1 MKIRALR
8 RAASFLL
15 LFAFLC
21 CFFVPS
27 ASALDIP
34 EFFDPERREPLS
46 PEERQANL
54 EQAAAFLRDELNLPD
69 SAVAAILA
77 NMDRES
83 GFDPRAIDDSG
94 NFFGLCQWSRKRWV
108 KCYNFCRENELDRF
122 TVEAQLAF
130 LKYEL
135 NGEYEWIYLYYLL
148 NAEDSEDGAQAAQYE
163 FCASFEAPLDVE
175 WEQVV
180 RSKLVA
186 EVYWPMVTEGCL
198 AWTELEPEEETTRS
212 LLLPEHVVP

>member
-1 MKIRALR
+1 MKLKTLR

-34 EFFDPERREPLS
+34 EFFDPEEREPLS
-46 PEERQANL
+46 PEERQANM
-54 EQAAAFLRDELNLPD
+54 EQVKTFLREELRLPD

-77 NMDRES
+77 NIDRES

-94 NFFGLCQWSRKRWV
+94 NFFGLCQWSRKRWID
-108 KCYNFCRENELDRF
+108 CFHFCRENDLDRLSM
-122 TVEAQLAF
+122 EGQLAF
-130 LKYEL
+130 LRYEL

-148 NAEDSEDGAQAAQYE
+148 PAEDSEDGAQEAQYE
-163 FCASFEAPLDVE
+163 FCASFEAPLEAD

-186 EVYWPMVTEGCL
+186 EVYWPMMVEESLVRT
-198 AWTELEPEEETTRS
+198 EPE
-212 LLLPEHVVP
+212 LPEESIPALALPERSVH